1 MVEPSREI
9 FPGSDADR
17 TTRRPVGVSA
27 RLSTRDWSEYDEAR
41 THRGQP
47 PGLHTSGR
55 TPCGTKPE
63 RTMPSRSP
71 FGARMQWPE
80 PAYTEQSLAR
90 LARPTKGGAVR
101 IRVALGTALAV
112 IAIPAIFFAC
122 FSSTSAATSRLTRH
136 EAI

>member
-27 RLSTRDWSEYDEAR
+27 RLSTRDWPEYDEAR

-55 TPCGTKPE
+55 TPCGTMPE

-80 PAYTEQSLAR
+80 AR
-90 LARPTKGGAVR
+90 PHRAEPGAPARPTKGGAVR
-101 IRVALGTALAV
+101 IRIAL
-112 IAIPAIFFAC
+112 
-122 FSSTSAATSRLTRH
+122 
-136 EAI
+136 